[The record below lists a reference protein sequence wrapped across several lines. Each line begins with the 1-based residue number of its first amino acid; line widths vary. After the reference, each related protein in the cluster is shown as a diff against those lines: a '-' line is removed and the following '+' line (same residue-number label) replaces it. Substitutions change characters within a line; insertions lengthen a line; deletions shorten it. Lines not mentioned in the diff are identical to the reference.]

1 MAALTF
7 NQDGNQWIAEATVHA
22 DYLLHIER
30 SAPGVFSISQRSTGT
45 GLYAEAMG
53 VPSVLYHRQV
63 IDHAFG
69 HGVYPEGGL
78 HIRITSGSKVT
89 SATLTEG
96 VQ

>member
-1 MAALTF
+1 MATLTF

-30 SAPGVFSISQRSTGT
+30 NAPGTFSISQRSTGT
-45 GLYAEAMG
+45 GLYADCLN
-53 VPSVLYHRQV
+53 VPGVLYHRQV

-78 HIRITSGSKVT
+78 SIRITSGSEVT